1 MGACKSVSR
10 EIYKGLQREIVNSV
24 PIHPVTRKR
33 ISDYYKNVSR
43 KIRAD
48 LSEALDFLFHGKRG
62 GSQSGVRY
70 KGIQKKN
77 MFQNEREVNEK
88 DR

>member
-48 LSEALDFLFHGKRG
+48 LSEALDFLFHGSIESG
-62 GSQSGVRY
+62 EVHSGVLGIKGY
-70 KGIQKKN
+70 KKKH
-77 MFQNEREVNEK
+77 VLK
-88 DR
+88 